1 VRPDDH
7 LEVLELGR
15 VDEPEEASSGSPPRP
30 SRRAVLGLGGVAVVG
45 AGLTALARR
54 GSSERRPP
62 GPAPPVADG
71 KVVVRDLGRPLAG
84 GFRLDVFG
92 FTQHEVVRVEL
103 ATGRI
108 TRTGLGGLEHAS
120 VDVVPVRGGV
130 LVHSTDDGRG
140 FFVPDDRPPRSTAPA
155 FQRPG
160 PLLPGPDLD
169 HVWVLSEPDPSA
181 PMELVTLDGRVTLTG
196 AAGLVRTTSY
206 PVPDGGGY
214 PLVLGVTGTYS
225 IGRQGVQRV
234 TTGAVLA
241 DGPTGWLVLES
252 DNAGRRGG
260 LLVERGGNR
269 RPVSFLS
276 PSAPARRGTVVGGT
290 LSPDGRRA
298 ALYEGDPARPLRL
311 DLVDLATGAAVPTGV
326 RLIPGAV
333 LRSPRWSPDGRLVVS
348 ADDSGR
354 IVAVD
359 AGTGRTGPLV
369 PANVL
374 PELEDVA
381 IRP

>member
-1 VRPDDH
+1 VSPDDH
-7 LEVLELGR
+7 PEVLDLGG
-15 VDEPEEASSGSPPRP
+15 VDEPEEAPSGSRPRP
-30 SRRAVLGLGGVAVVG
+30 SRRAVLALGGVGVVG
-45 AGLTALARR
+45 VGLTTLARR
-54 GSSERRPP
+54 RSSAPP
-62 GPAPPVADG
+62 PSGPAPVADG
-71 KVVVRDLGRPLAG
+71 EVVVRDLRRPIG
-84 GFRLDVFG
+84 GGPRLDVFG

-103 ATGRI
+103 ATGRV

-130 LVHSTDDGRG
+130 LVHSSDDGRG
-140 FFVPDDRPPRSTAPA
+140 FFVPDDRPPRNIAPE
-155 FQRPG
+155 FRRPG

-169 HVWVLSEPDPSA
+169 HVWVLSEPDPRA
-181 PMELVTLDGRVTLTG
+181 PMLLLTLDGRVTLTG
-196 AAGLVRTTSY
+196 VAGFVRPTSY

-214 PLVLGVTGTYS
+214 PLVRGVTGTYW

-252 DNAGRRGG
+252 DDAGRRGG
-260 LLVERGGNR
+260 LFVERGGDR
-269 RPVSFLS
+269 RPVSFLA
-276 PSAPARRGTVVGGT
+276 PSAPARAGTVVGGT

-333 LRSPRWSPDGRLVVS
+333 LRSPRWSPDGRLVLSV
-348 ADDSGR
+348 DDSGR
-354 IVAVD
+354 IVTVD
-359 AGTGRTGPLV
+359 AGTGRTRPLV

-381 IRP
+381 IRA